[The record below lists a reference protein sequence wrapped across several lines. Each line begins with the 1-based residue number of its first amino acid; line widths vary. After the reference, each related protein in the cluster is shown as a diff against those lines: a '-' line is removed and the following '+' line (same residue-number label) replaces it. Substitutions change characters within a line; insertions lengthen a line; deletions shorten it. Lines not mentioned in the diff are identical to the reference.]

1 MTSMAKGKFKPV
13 FLAIIPAAA
22 LWLFICLAPFYFML
36 TTSLKSLG
44 DYSTAGFFKFPK
56 ALIFNNYLKVLS
68 GEFYRYFLNSIF
80 VVAISLFILLVI
92 SSFAAYP
99 FSRFHFKLNKPLFFF
114 VVACMALPIHV
125 TLIPIYL
132 LTKNIGIYD
141 NIFALIGPYIAFNLP
156 ISVFILTGFM
166 RGIPLEL
173 EEAAEIDGCGKFRT
187 FFSIMLPMA
196 KSGVATVAI
205 FDSITMW
212 NEFSFVLVLTQS
224 VKSRTLPLSIWDYQ
238 GQYTS
243 NVPMILTVL
252 VLSVIPMIIA
262 FIIGQDK
269 LIKGMIAGAI
279 KG

>member
-1 MTSMAKGKFKPV
+1 MTSMAKFRLKP
-13 FLAIIPAAA
+13 AYIPIGILVA
-22 LWLFICLAPFYFML
+22 LWLFVCIAPFYFMIM
-36 TTSLKSLG
+36 TSLKSLN
-44 DYSTAGFFKFPK
+44 DYSMSGFFSFPK
-56 ALIFNNYLKVLS
+56 NFMLSNYLDVLS
-68 GEFYRYFLNSIF
+68 SNFYRYFINSIL
-80 VVAISLFILLVI
+80 VLALSLVILLAI

-99 FSRFHFKLNKPLFFF
+99 FSRFTFKLNKPLFFI

-132 LTKNIGIYD
+132 LTKRIGIYD
-141 NIFALIGPYIAFNLP
+141 SIFALIGPYIAFNLP
-156 ISVFILTGFM
+156 ISIFIVTVFM
-166 RGIPLEL
+166 RGIPVEL

-187 FFSIMLPMA
+187 FFSIIFPMA
-196 KSGVATVAI
+196 KSGIATIAI
-205 FDSITMW
+205 YDSIAMW

-243 NVPMILTVL
+243 NVPMIFTVL